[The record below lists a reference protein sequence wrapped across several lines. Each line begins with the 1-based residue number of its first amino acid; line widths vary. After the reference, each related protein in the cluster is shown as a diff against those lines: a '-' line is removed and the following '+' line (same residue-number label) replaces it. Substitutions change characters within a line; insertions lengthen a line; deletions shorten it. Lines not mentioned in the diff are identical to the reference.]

1 MDISKFAEL
10 AIPFKE
16 ELSQLKKSLKPESF
30 WYQYS
35 TLDNFHVLEKMLTGD
50 NRDLGSF
57 LSSGPVADIGAADG
71 DLTFFLQN
79 LGFDSEIIENPPTNQ
94 NFLEGARLLSEHF
107 GKDTS
112 IHEVDLDTQFNLTQ
126 KYGLVFFLGI
136 LYHLKNPFCAL
147 EKLAI
152 ASRFAFVSTKIA
164 RFAGPGGPEIE
175 DYQLAYLLDS
185 DECNND
191 STNFWVFS
199 ESGLKMLFKRTGWSI
214 RDFMIV
220 GSAESEPASMEK
232 DGRAFCFL
240 ESQRFSE

>member
-1 MDISKFAEL
+1 M
-10 AIPFKE
+10 
-16 ELSQLKKSLKPESF
+16 
-30 WYQYS
+30 
-35 TLDNFHVLEKMLTGD
+35 
-50 NRDLGSF
+50 
-57 LSSGPVADIGAADG
+57 
-71 DLTFFLQN
+71 
-79 LGFDSEIIENPPTNQ
+79 
-94 NFLEGARLLSEHF
+94 SEHF

-152 ASRFAFVSTKIA
+152 SSRFAFVSTKIA